1 MGAEVTLRVRDVLL
15 MGVDVEAVS
24 ALGVQV
30 FWVQLA
36 TGVRLVARVQPL
48 SRVQHMAWP
57 RLMT

>member
-36 TGVRLVARVQPL
+36 TGVRPVARVQPL
-48 SRVQHMAWP
+48 SRVQLMAWA
-57 RLMT
+57 RLMA